1 MLRIK
6 CVNTKCTGNSFDWDE
21 RQRLAR
27 GGRVA
32 EPHAEEAV
40 RVVVACPHCKTD
52 NVVWMKK
59 VQRNVGV
66 ARK

>member
-6 CVNTKCTGNSFDWDE
+6 CVNPKCSGKSFEWDE
-21 RQRLAR
+21 SQRIKR
-27 GGRVA
+27 GGCVA
-32 EPHAEEAV
+32 QPHAEGAV

-59 VQRNVGV
+59 VQRNIGV